1 MPAAALATHVSAANR
16 TVEFD
21 MQNTMW
27 SHVRSVLLL
36 LLLLLLLPTSKVEF
50 GFCVFLP
57 TKATK
62 VCDLDSDAWVLA
74 WIIPIRNPKKQNDNL
89 PTMEPGSLVVTHELS
104 ELVRHGLSI
113 EQETVSL
120 IVPCL
125 KPGFE
130 LGANKE
136 LLRDDITGE
145 KKPPKKNLA
154 STSASSAFMALRR
167 ASGMSAPAPAN
178 RNTGPAKRNAAGVD
192 VRIRHLM
199 E

>member
-1 MPAAALATHVSAANR
+1 MSGQYYYYYYLLAKLSLHFACS
-16 TVEFD
+16 
-21 MQNTMW
+21 W
-27 SHVRSVLLL
+27 
-36 LLLLLLLPTSKVEF
+36 
-50 GFCVFLP
+50 P

-62 VCDLDSDAWVLA
+62 VSDLDSDAWVLA
-74 WIIPIRNPKKQNDNL
+74 WTIPIRNPKKQQDIL
-89 PTMEPGSLVVTHELS
+89 TTMEPGSLVVTHELS
-104 ELVRHGLSI
+104 EVVRHGLSI
-113 EQETVSL
+113 TQETVSL

-136 LLRDDITGE
+136 LLRDDMSGE

-154 STSASSAFMALRR
+154 STSTSSAFMALRR
-167 ASGMSAPAPAN
+167 ASGISASAPADN
-178 RNTGPAKRNAAGVD
+178 KNTGQQKRTAAGVD

>member
-1 MPAAALATHVSAANR
+1 MSGQYYYYYYLLAKLSLHFACA
-16 TVEFD
+16 
-21 MQNTMW
+21 W
-27 SHVRSVLLL
+27 
-36 LLLLLLLPTSKVEF
+36 
-50 GFCVFLP
+50 P

-62 VCDLDSDAWVLA
+62 VSDLDSDAWVLA
-74 WIIPIRNPKKQNDNL
+74 WTIPIRNPKKQQEKENL
-89 PTMEPGSLVVTHELS
+89 ITMEPGSLVVTHELS
-104 ELVRHGLSI
+104 EVVRHGLSI

-136 LLRDDITGE
+136 LLRDDIPGE
-145 KKPPKKNLA
+145 KKSPKKNLA
-154 STSASSAFMALRR
+154 PTSASSAFMALRR
-167 ASGMSAPAPAN
+167 ASGTSAPASAPPG
-178 RNTGPAKRNAAGVD
+178 RITGQQKRTVAGVD

>member
-1 MPAAALATHVSAANR
+1 
-16 TVEFD
+16 

-36 LLLLLLLPTSKVEF
+36 LLPTSKVEF
-50 GFCVFLP
+50 AFCVFLP

-62 VCDLDSDAWVLA
+62 VGDLDSDAWVLA
-74 WIIPIRNPKKQNDNL
+74 WIIPIRNPKKQEDIL
-89 PTMEPGSLVVTHELS
+89 ITMEPGSLVVTHELS
-104 ELVRHGLSI
+104 EVVRHGLSI

-154 STSASSAFMALRR
+154 PTSSSSAFMALRR
-167 ASGMSAPAPAN
+167 ASGISAPASAPPPE
-178 RNTGPAKRNAAGVD
+178 RNTGQQKRNAAGVD